1 MNEANRL
8 LNILQVAVPNDT
20 ALTVQSEIKILEVL
34 GIVKDPQLISAMNL
48 VSSLVPPST
57 PATLKGLI
65 QILGSLM
72 RMSNKAKAAH
82 HESVSSV
89 LSKLDSVPD
98 YSLTFGSFLS
108 VCQSLIASDGKASE
122 SNREKT
128 KSR

>member
-108 VCQSLIASDGKASE
+108 ICRSLIASDGKASE
-122 SNREKT
+122 SSREKT

>member
-108 VCQSLIASDGKASE
+108 I
-122 SNREKT
+122 
-128 KSR
+128 

>member
-8 LNILQVAVPNDT
+8 LNILQVSVPNDT

-108 VCQSLIASDGKASE
+108 VCQSLIASDGKARE
-122 SNREKT
+122 NNREKT

>member
-8 LNILQVAVPNDT
+8 LNILQVALPNDT

-108 VCQSLIASDGKASE
+108 VCQSLIASDGKARE
-122 SNREKT
+122 NNREKT